1 MAIQNGKQ
9 IKSIETLTVVFL
21 PATGVAVGFIFAKFL
36 TVLAQWWQGGW
47 DNTFTQ
53 YHDDK
58 LTSATQKTFMAAPV
72 IEWGDKGWLFWIIS
86 FVLTTFVFVLYRYAT
101 RRRRNY
107 NDAMMVLPGP

>member
-1 MAIQNGKQ
+1 
-9 IKSIETLTVVFL
+9 
-21 PATGVAVGFIFAKFL
+21 
-36 TVLAQWWQGGW
+36 
-47 DNTFTQ
+47 
-53 YHDDK
+53 
-58 LTSATQKTFMAAPV
+58 MAAPV